1 MYVRGVC
8 VSIFDVWV
16 NVLVILVIAF
26 WHFRVE
32 AILRVCK

>member
-16 NVLVILVIAF
+16 NVLVILVI
-26 WHFRVE
+26 
-32 AILRVCK
+32 LRFGIFESRPF